1 MAHVLVLTLV
11 FPPDGVSTAVIVGE
25 LSADLKT
32 AGHDVTVVTTV
43 PHYNRDAQAE
53 ARQPLLRLWGRL
65 LYRSEFQGVRV
76 LHVAMPRKTGK
87 VLSRLLAWTQFH
99 VISLIAAVS
108 LVRRVDVIVAPSP
121 PLTVGLCAWLLG
133 CCYRAPYVYNVQ
145 ELYPD
150 IAITLGALKNRRLIG
165 LFYALE
171 RFVYARA
178 RVVTVIA
185 ERMRRRLLDKGV
197 PADKIRVIPNFVD
210 VTDMAP
216 LSKANPFSLQHG
228 LDRAFVVTY
237 AGNMGPA
244 QGLET
249 VLEAASLLR
258 HQRQLKFVLVGEGGL
273 HDRLKAVACDR
284 GLENVLILPHQSYAL
299 VPQIYA
305 TSDVCLVPLAPYTGF
320 DAIPSKV
327 YRIMACA
334 RPVLASADPDSDLAE
349 LIRRAQCGMVV
360 PPRSPE
366 TLAGAVS
373 EAMRNLP
380 RCRAMGE
387 AGRAHVID
395 HYARGSI
402 SPQYEALVRE
412 MTG

>member
-1 MAHVLVLTLV
+1 MA
-11 FPPDGVSTAVIVGE
+11 VSTA
-25 LSADLKT
+25 
-32 AGHDVTVVTTV
+32 
-43 PHYNRDAQAE
+43 
-53 ARQPLLRLWGRL
+53 
-65 LYRSEFQGVRV
+65 
-76 LHVAMPRKTGK
+76 
-87 VLSRLLAWTQFH
+87 
-99 VISLIAAVS
+99 
-108 LVRRVDVIVAPSP
+108 RR
-121 PLTVGLCAWLLG
+121 TC
-133 CCYRAPYVYNVQ
+133 YNVQ

-150 IAITLGALKNRRLIG
+150 IAITLGALKSPRLIA

-178 RVVTVIA
+178 GAITVIA

-197 PADKIRVIPNFVD
+197 PAAKIRVIPNFVD

-216 LSKANPFSLQHG
+216 LAKANPFSLEHG

-249 VLEAASLLR
+249 VLDAAVLLR
-258 HQRQLKFVLVGEGGL
+258 DQPQLKFVLVGEGGL
-273 HDRLKAVACDR
+273 HDRLKAIARERD
-284 GLENVLILPHQSYAL
+284 LDNVLILPHQSYAL

-305 TSDVCLVPLAPYTGF
+305 TSDVCLVPLAPDTGF

-349 LIRRAQCGMVV
+349 LVRLARCGLVV

-366 TLAGAVS
+366 TLAEAVS
-373 EAMRNLP
+373 EAMRIVS

-387 AGRAHVID
+387 AGRAHVIA
-395 HYARGSI
+395 HYARESI

-412 MTG
+412 MTS